1 MYNLASWK
9 LVTLAALSA
18 MILFSA
24 STYVMPPMTAHA
36 QMSQKTICVLQPI
49 DQSIPFRIVN
59 MTEKVLTQHNET
71 FAYIGLV
78 QELTDKN
85 NTGCNYVIQFQRAVN
100 SNYVWVDKTVHYT
113 ISGTTL
119 TLYTDKTPI
128 ELPDS
133 ISSVMSS
140 PGALNAGGNPNTPGT
155 KASGGGDTFAPI
167 MTNPLCFAE
176 AIATFHLTLNGF
188 AGYETCNPYAGTQT
202 VSDETPFYVLHKSLE
217 HALAKMH
224 L

>member
-24 STYVMPPMTAHA
+24 STYVMPPITAHA
-36 QMSQKTICVLQPI
+36 QVSQKTICVLQPI
-49 DQSIPFRIVN
+49 DQSIPSKVVN
-59 MTEKVLTQHNET
+59 MTEKVLTQHNDT
-71 FAYIGLV
+71 FTYIGLV

-100 SNYVWVDKTVHYT
+100 SNYVWVDKNAHYT

-119 TLYTDKTPI
+119 TLYTDKTPV

-133 ISSVMSS
+133 ISVCHELA
-140 PGALNAGGNPNTPGT
+140 GALNAGDLR
-155 KASGGGDTFAPI
+155 K
-167 MTNPLCFAE
+167 
-176 AIATFHLTLNGF
+176 
-188 AGYETCNPYAGTQT
+188 
-202 VSDETPFYVLHKSLE
+202 
-217 HALAKMH
+217 
-224 L
+224 